1 MSERSGG
8 SVEVAP
14 ARHTS
19 SPQSWRTAVWVLA
32 GAAAAAVLFV
42 SGLVT
47 GYVLGDRDAG
57 TATQP
62 AAGRAPG
69 DGAPPA
75 VAGEEAGPD
84 TVPVDGC
91 VVGSW
96 VTVEHEETFTTEQG
110 AVTIAG
116 LVRRMDVGADG
127 RQTVTYED
135 ASATMST
142 AGASGTA
149 VYDGTVVYRVST
161 SGGTMTFE
169 LVSAEG
175 TITITPEQGEPRTE
189 ELRPGTGPVS
199 YTCDGD
205 RLVQE
210 AEGFRAVY
218 ERSA

>member
-1 MSERSGG
+1 MSDSNGG
-8 SVEVAP
+8 SVAVAP

-19 SPQSWRTAVWVLA
+19 SQPWRTAVWVLA
-32 GAAAAAVLFV
+32 TAAAAAVLFA

-47 GYVLGDRDAG
+47 GYVLGDREGG

-62 AAGRAPG
+62 PAGRAPG
-69 DGAPPA
+69 DGPPPA
-75 VAGEEAGPD
+75 AAGEAARPD
-84 TVPVDGC
+84 ASAVDGC

-96 VTVEHEETFTTEQG
+96 STVEHEESFSTEQG
-110 AVTIAG
+110 EVSITG
-116 LVRRMDVGADG
+116 LVRHMDIGEDG
-127 RQTVTYED
+127 RQTITYED

-142 AGASGTA
+142 AGAGGTA
-149 VYDGTVVYRVST
+149 VYDGTVVYGVRT

-175 TITITPEQGEPRTE
+175 TITITPDQGEPRTE

-199 YTCDGD
+199 YTCARD